1 MQTVPR
7 GAGGAIP
14 RPLLHPAGR
23 HPGNAASGRCLEPRP
38 RSPFPAPGSASRAP
52 PTRPGRCGAPRLELH
67 ERKVGSTR
75 FVSMV
80 AKRNLVARRDAS
92 DPKEKSMRTLA
103 SFLAVAALFTTLGSR
118 LALAQSSG
126 NF

>member
-23 HPGNAASGRCLEPRP
+23 HPGNAAPGRCLEPRP
-38 RSPFPAPGSASRAP
+38 RSPFPAAGSAARAP
-52 PTRPGRCGAPRLELH
+52 LTRPGRCGAPRLELH

-75 FVSMV
+75 FGSMV
-80 AKRNLVARRDAS
+80 AERNLVASARRQRS
-92 DPKEKSMRTLA
+92 KGEVNENV
-103 SFLAVAALFTTLGSR
+103 SFLFGS
-118 LALAQSSG
+118 SSPLHDTWL
-126 NF
+126 